1 MAQMRQRHGL
11 QAQDMAQ
18 VRIHMNAIETVYPS
32 PAFAR
37 HEDWQLPRVWD
48 STHYFAARTAVA
60 GSFPVANGL
69 PPGAPDSDPDN
80 EAQARAF
87 MARIKLVP
95 EPQRA
100 MFSPTIA
107 IELQNGKVLQDS
119 HPYERMVWNFDQL
132 LSRLQAC
139 TGAMEGGQKQHDGL
153 ASLVLGLD
161 GPQTLQALVRHMQGQ
176 AV

>member
-1 MAQMRQRHGL
+1 
-11 QAQDMAQ
+11 
-18 VRIHMNAIETVYPS
+18 MNAIETVYPS

-69 PPGAPDSDPDN
+69 PPGAPDSDPDM

-100 MFSPTIA
+100 MFSPTMA
-107 IELQNGKVLQDS
+107 IELHNGQVLQDS
-119 HPYERMVWNFDQL
+119 HPYERMVWNFEQL
-132 LSRLQAC
+132 QSRLQAC
-139 TGAMEGGQKQHDGL
+139 APAIEGGQQRLDSL
-153 ASLVLGLD
+153 ASVLLGLD
-161 GPQTLQALVRHMQGQ
+161 EPQALKALVQHMQGV